1 MQALIDEAGLIWQV
15 AEGSFEVTP
24 PLRWIDCPAGTEAGD
39 TYDGSRFSSPPA
51 APVLA
56 EVREV
61 PKLVVVE
68 RVGAAGKLRN
78 ARAALRMGVADD
90 QLTDEQLLLRD
101 RWDAAQTIRS
111 DDEAVRALL
120 LSVGCDPDLIL
131 A

>member
-1 MQALIDEAGLIWQV
+1 MQALIDEAGFVWQV
-15 AEGSFEVTP
+15 AEEAFEVTP
-24 PLRWIDCPAGTEAGD
+24 PLRWLDCPAGTEAGHS
-39 TYDGSRFSSPPA
+39 YAGGEFSAPQA
-51 APVLA
+51 ETAPV
-56 EVREV
+56 VVHEV
-61 PKLVVVE
+61 PKLLVVE
-68 RVGAAGKLRN
+68 RIGVAGKLRN

-101 RWDAAQTIRS
+101 RWDAARVIRS